1 MKLEDHPTVKRY
13 REQAEAISASK
24 APDVLDAEWL
34 KQQVL
39 EAGADDVG
47 LVEINRPELGEYRA
61 DILEIFP
68 QTQTLIGFVRRLNPE
83 NIRCISQAVRDLEF
97 IRTQK
102 EADGIAR
109 KVTQV
114 LAQKGVGALN
124 YACGFPMDLDK
135 WPGKMWPVSH
145 KPIAVAAG
153 LGHLGNNRN
162 LLHPR
167 FGNFILLDTVL
178 VDREATAYDSP
189 LDYNPCIE
197 CKLCAAVCPV
207 GAVGNDGNFQF
218 SNCFTH
224 NYRERLGGFAD
235 WVENIVTSKTV
246 RDYRKKVADPETV
259 SMWQSLSYGICNKS
273 SYCMAACPA
282 GDERIGL
289 YLADRQAYMKQVVKP
304 LQNNTENVFVI
315 PGSDAETHVAKRYPH
330 KTIRRVGNGLRPNS
344 AQNFLASLPV
354 VFQRNQSEGLDVTYH
369 FTFTGEDNCEAT
381 VIIRN
386 KTLEVK
392 AGHVDTADLHVTAD
406 TRTWLDFLAKEKNL
420 LWALLS
426 RKIRI
431 KGSPKLMMAFAKCF
445 PS

>member
-1 MKLEDHPTVKRY
+1 
-13 REQAEAISASK
+13 
-24 APDVLDAEWL
+24 
-34 KQQVL
+34 
-39 EAGADDVG
+39 
-47 LVEINRPELGEYRA
+47 
-61 DILEIFP
+61 
-68 QTQTLIGFVRRLNPE
+68 
-83 NIRCISQAVRDLEF
+83 
-97 IRTQK
+97 
-102 EADGIAR
+102 
-109 KVTQV
+109 
-114 LAQKGVGALN
+114 
-124 YACGFPMDLDK
+124 
-135 WPGKMWPVSH
+135 MWPVSH

-178 VDREATAYDSP
+178 VEREATAYDSP

-207 GAVGNDGNFQF
+207 GAVGKDGNFQF

-224 NYRERLGGFAD
+224 NYRDRLGGFAD

-246 RDYRKKVADPETV
+246 RDYRKKVTDPETV
-259 SMWQSLSYGICNKS
+259 LMWQSLSYGICNKS

-282 GDERIGL
+282 GDERIGP

-304 LQNNTENVFVI
+304 LQNNTENVFVV
-315 PGSDAETHVAKRYPH
+315 PGSDAEAHVAKRYPH
-330 KTIRRVGNGLRPNS
+330 KTIKHVGNGLRPNS
-344 AQNFLASLPV
+344 VQNFLASLPV
-354 VFQRNQSEGLDVTYH
+354 VFQRNQAEGMDVTYH
-369 FTFTGEDNCEAT
+369 FTFSGEENYEAT

-392 AGHVDTADLHVTAD
+392 EGHVDTADLHVTAD

-420 LWALLS
+420 VWALVR

-431 KGSPKLMMAFAKCF
+431 KGSPKLMQAFAKCF
-445 PS
+445 PA